1 MDGEDRQD
9 RILRNYITTCQVT
22 VKQTSQRTKQKY
34 NDACISYAVQG
45 RAKTKGK
52 LWVFAAILTL
62 CGLVVSTSCSSKD
75 DPVESG
81 GQEYTGVSGGPTEEK
96 R

>member
-1 MDGEDRQD
+1 M
-9 RILRNYITTCQVT
+9 
-22 VKQTSQRTKQKY
+22 KQTSQRTKQKY

-62 CGLVVSTSCSSKD
+62 CGLVVD
-75 DPVESG
+75 RMGESIFTPSA
-81 GQEYTGVSGGPTEEK
+81 TGRCRYQLPGSADWNTQMLEK
-96 R
+96 IRRYNKMM